1 MDVHNSIVGERESE
15 RERGAMQGRGGAT
28 TTLVFIF
35 IPTSLPRLQAV
46 SPNPCF
52 YLLLIDPL
60 ARPSEQ
66 QQQQRE
72 RLSPQSKVES
82 QNIKIAANKHDSSL
96 HCTTIC

>member
-1 MDVHNSIVGERESE
+1 MRERE

-35 IPTSLPRLQAV
+35 IPTTSQPGPAV

-60 ARPSEQ
+60 ALPDQLNNNNKKDFLRNLIQSRIAKYEDITQ
-66 QQQQRE
+66 Q
-72 RLSPQSKVES
+72 
-82 QNIKIAANKHDSSL
+82 A
-96 HCTTIC
+96 